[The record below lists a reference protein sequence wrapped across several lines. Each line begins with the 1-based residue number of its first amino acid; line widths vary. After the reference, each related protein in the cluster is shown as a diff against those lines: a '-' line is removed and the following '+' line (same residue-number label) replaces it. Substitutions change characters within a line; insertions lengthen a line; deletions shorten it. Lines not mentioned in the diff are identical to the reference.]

1 MNIELNNATENE
13 IEYVEDEIDYTPKK
27 FVKFRVLI
35 ILCCAVF
42 SFFVW
47 CYAHYLNDPI
57 LIDKMEIKWAW
68 VENTEGANQI
78 ITDINGN
85 VIKDMKVVFTDME
98 GNVIENISVYAEQS
112 VLDKKDDFILI
123 ELNQADFVET
133 NTKVISI
140 DLPDDVHS
148 HTSKIIVK
156 LVTEAK

>member
-68 VENTEGANQI
+68 VENIEDANQI

-85 VIKDMKVVFTDME
+85 VIKDMKVVFTDTE
-98 GNVIENISVYAEQS
+98 SKTASTAVLLSARRSSRGIPSLSNVFISS
-112 VLDKKDDFILI
+112 GS
-123 ELNQADFVET
+123 
-133 NTKVISI
+133 IS
-140 DLPDDVHS
+140 LFS
-148 HTSKIIVK
+148 LLFFFFSGS
-156 LVTEAK
+156 A